1 MCISDCSMGKALLA
15 KTVQANATVDL
26 LKKRPVGSALEQT
39 SRSEQFNTS
48 KGQLWRRHVH
58 GCDICQ
64 DGSQIPAHRLTS
76 CQSRIRLW

>member
-48 KGQLWRRHVH
+48 KQLWRHVH

-64 DGSQIPAHRLTS
+64 DGSQYRHTA
-76 CQSRIRLW
+76 